1 MIKTEII
8 YSRLFKKYPELV
20 FGFSTRKGGVSPEPY
35 CLNLGN
41 STGDDPLNVGENRRI
56 FFNELGIK
64 TEEVTFQKQIHS
76 ATVYY
81 SSGPQFFNGCDAVYT
96 DKKNNFLAVSTADCI
111 PVFLFDPKKKIV
123 AAIHSGW
130 KGTYYKILTKTI
142 TELEEK
148 YSVNTSDIIAYI
160 GPGIS
165 QEHYETGKEVGILFD
180 EDIRYEKDGKYFPD
194 LKKDNYRQLLQKGVR
209 KENTEVSEYCTFTEK
224 ELFHSYRRDGMKSG
238 RMLGVI
244 GMRF

>member
-8 YSRLFKKYPELV
+8 YSRLFKKYPELI

-41 STGDDPLNVGENRRI
+41 LTGDDPLNVTENRKI

-64 TEEVTFQKQIHS
+64 AEEVTFQKQIHS
-76 ATVYY
+76 STVNY
-81 SSGPQFFNGCDAVYT
+81 SSGPQLFEGCDAVYT

-111 PVFLFDPKKKIV
+111 PVFLFDPKKKFI
-123 AAIHSGW
+123 AGIHSGW
-130 KGTYYKILTKTI
+130 KGTYNKILTKTI

-148 YSVNTSDIIAYI
+148 HSVNPSDIIAYI

-165 QEHYETGKEVGILFD
+165 QDNYETGKEVGILFD

-209 KENTEVSEYCTFTEK
+209 EENIEVSEYCTFTEK

-238 RMLGVI
+238 RMLGII